1 MNKNEKNLKI
11 KKPVQPFESL
21 INKKNHYHYYALIT
35 NYKFIDKKLSL
46 VRLNM
51 KIIYKNKKK
60 RCIKS

>member
-35 NYKFIDKKLSL
+35 NYKFIDKNYL
-46 VRLNM
+46 
-51 KIIYKNKKK
+51 
-60 RCIKS
+60 